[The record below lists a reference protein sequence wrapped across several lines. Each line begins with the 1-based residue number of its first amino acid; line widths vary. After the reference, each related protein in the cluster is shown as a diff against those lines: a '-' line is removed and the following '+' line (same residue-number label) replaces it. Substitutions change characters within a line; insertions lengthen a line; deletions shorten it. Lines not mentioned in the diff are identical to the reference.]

1 MIKVLSIFVIL
12 SLTACNTISGV
23 QSDIKS
29 AKDKSIDWYKKTV
42 DQNADGVE
50 KKKN

>member
-1 MIKVLSIFVIL
+1 MIKILSIFVIL
-12 SLTACNTISGV
+12 FLTACNTVSGV

-29 AKDKSIDWYKKTV
+29 ASDNTKDWYKKNV

-50 KKKN
+50 KKK